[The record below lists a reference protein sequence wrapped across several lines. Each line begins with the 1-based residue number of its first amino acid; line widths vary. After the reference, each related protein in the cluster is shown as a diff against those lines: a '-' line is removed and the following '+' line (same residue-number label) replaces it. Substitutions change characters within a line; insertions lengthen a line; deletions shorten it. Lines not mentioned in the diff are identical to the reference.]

1 MEKYQN
7 DSQAIG
13 LAIARQKKQERQRKK
28 KGAKKFTRKPYRMLN
43 ENKKRRTSTQKA
55 DNIMESMD
63 EQALM
68 ADKVLNDC
76 EDAIMQEDEIG
87 YDKADT
93 TLVEDGDQ
101 GSDYNIDE
109 YLDAKCKLFIIFIQI
124 H

>member
-1 MEKYQN
+1 
-7 DSQAIG
+7 
-13 LAIARQKKQERQRKK
+13 
-28 KGAKKFTRKPYRMLN
+28 MLN

-55 DNIMESMD
+55 DKIMESMD

-68 ADKVLNDC
+68 ADKVLNDG

-87 YDKADT
+87 CDKGDT
-93 TLVEDGDQ
+93 ALVEDDDQ

-109 YLDAKCKLFIIFIQI
+109 YLDANGKLFIIFIQI